1 MSNQQNNDGN
11 PKLTNE
17 QKQQMKKYAVFAL
30 MFVVFGVCLWLIF
43 APSEEDK
50 AKEEAKAG
58 YNSEIPMP
66 KEEGIIGDKK
76 SAYEQ
81 DQIKQRQADRMRSLN
96 DFSQLLSEETGK
108 PSTGLT
114 LIGEEPDEP
123 KASSGGNKAN
133 PIQNSV
139 SAYRDINRNL
149 GSFYETPREDPEK
162 KRLAEELEELKAR
175 LDEKDNRQNA
185 VDEQMVLMEKSFQMA
200 SKYMPQTTQQ
210 GQSPF
215 PVQNTEE
222 QVIVANAQSTR
233 SNTSG
238 KTAVTPISQ
247 VRERTVSALQQNL
260 PDKDFMEAYSK
271 PRNLGFI
278 NATAEAQAQIKN
290 TITAC
295 IHDDQTILDGQSV
308 RLRLLEAMN
317 AGNIQIPRNTII
329 TGMGKVQGERLG
341 ISIVSL
347 EYEGAIIPVQISIYD
362 TDGQQGIFIP
372 GSMEMNA
379 AKEIAANMG
388 TSAGTSISLTSD
400 AGEQFAA
407 DMGRNLIQGASQFFS
422 KKMREVKVNL
432 KAGYKVFLLPND
444 K

>member
-1 MSNQQNNDGN
+1 MNNQQNNDTK
-11 PKLTNE
+11 PKLGNE
-17 QKQQMKKYAVFAL
+17 QKQKMKKYAVFAL
-30 MFVVFGVCLWLIF
+30 MFIVFAACLWLIF
-43 APSEEDK
+43 APSEEDR
-50 AKEEAKAG
+50 AKEEANVG

-81 DQIKQRQADRMRSLN
+81 EQIKQKQAERMRSLN

-108 PSTGLT
+108 SSVDLA
-114 LIGEEPDEP
+114 LIDDEP
-123 KASSGGNKAN
+123 SKPKTSTNTS

-162 KRLAEELEELKAR
+162 KRLEAELEELKSR
-175 LDEKDNRQNA
+175 LDERENRQNA
-185 VDEQMVLMEKSFQMA
+185 VDEQMALMEKSFQMA
-200 SKYMPQTTQQ
+200 SKYMPQTQQ
-210 GQSPF
+210 SQSSF

-222 QVIVANAQSTR
+222 QVVVANAQPTR
-233 SNTSG
+233 N
-238 KTAVTPISQ
+238 KTAVTSISQ
-247 VRERTVSALQQNL
+247 VRERTVSALQQNISNE
-260 PDKDFMEAYSK
+260 DFKEAYSK
-271 PRNLGFI
+271 PRNFGFFT
-278 NATAEAQAQIKN
+278 ATAEMQAEIKN
-290 TITAC
+290 TINAC
-295 IHDDQTILDGQSV
+295 IHDDQTVLDGQSV
-308 RLRLLEAMN
+308 RLRLLETMN
-317 AGNIQIPRNTII
+317 AGNIQIPRNSVI
-329 TGMGKVQGERLG
+329 TGMGKIQGERLG
-341 ISIVSL
+341 ITIVSL

-400 AGEQFAA
+400 AGEQFVA
-407 DMGRNLIQGASQFFS
+407 DMGRSLVQGTSQFFS
-422 KKMREVKVNL
+422 KKMREVKVTL